1 MTTPASIEGPTGQ
14 VVMTG
19 RGIRF
24 ELRRTNP
31 KVSAQRIRMAK
42 VLLVQVGAITL
53 AIGLLVCALATA
65 AGANAPSDEA
75 QAKTHLLG
83 LSDMPNGWTAEKGT
97 AGSGTSGY
105 FTGLGLARQLAAC
118 IGVPTGVF
126 SSNAPNA
133 NSPNY
138 DNQDQSLEVQ
148 DTVSVFPSVKDAQAQ
163 ATAISSTETPG
174 CMTAYMNSA
183 SAKSHL
189 EGLAGKGANI
199 GTITVT
205 AIDTSLYGKNTTGFT
220 MNVPVGLSGNT
231 VVVHFT
237 FLYFNKGRLAHTITF
252 TSVAASFP
260 TSLAKHLTSVAQGP
274 L

>member
-1 MTTPASIEGPTGQ
+1 MTTPASIEGPTGK
-14 VVMTG
+14 VVLTG
-19 RGIRF
+19 QGFRF

-31 KVSAQRIRMAK
+31 KVSAQRIPMAK
-42 VLLVQVGAITL
+42 AVLLHLGAITV
-53 AIGLLVCALATA
+53 AVALLVGALATA
-65 AGANAPSDEA
+65 AGANAVSDEA

-83 LSDMPNGWTAEKGT
+83 LSDMPNGWSAEKGT

-105 FTGLGLARQLAAC
+105 FTGFGLARQLAAC

-126 SSNAPNA
+126 SFNAPNA

-138 DNQDQSLEVQ
+138 DNQDQSLQVQ
-148 DTVSVFPSVKDAQAQ
+148 DTVSVFPSVTDTQAQ
-163 ATAISSTETPG
+163 VTAISSPETPG

-189 EGLAGKGANI
+189 ESSAGKGVNI
-199 GTITVT
+199 GTVTVT
-205 AIDTSLYGKNTTGFT
+205 AVDPSLYGKNTAGFT
-220 MNVPVGLSGNT
+220 MNVPFSLSGNT
-231 VVVHFT
+231 VVVHFS

-252 TSVAASFP
+252 TAYGTTFP
-260 TSLAKHLTSVAQGP
+260 TSLVEHLTSLAQGR